1 MHLEKKELHTGEL
14 NVIIC
19 IKGELMSIIKSGKQF
34 IKNLFNNKIDA
45 SSLNNYRRS
54 CNSHYDDVCM

>member
-1 MHLEKKELHTGEL
+1 
-14 NVIIC
+14 
-19 IKGELMSIIKSGKQF
+19 MSIIKSGKQF